1 MSGRRKTTK
10 RGFALSFAAVL
21 CVACSTAPRATA
33 SNSAPDWLRTA
44 AQQKLPSYPNDTNAV
59 ILLDEI
65 QTTVQDKGEIYTRHR
80 KAIRLLR
87 PESKRNY
94 GDIIVPFDKE
104 TKIVSLR
111 VWTITSAGHELAV
124 GDKDASER
132 GFSNDEIYEDV
143 KFKVLEFPEAEP
155 GSVVGYEY
163 VQRDRPY
170 MLEDGWWFQRD
181 VPVKTARF
189 VLQLPPGWEFS
200 TNWFN
205 FTEQKPQTPAPNQ
218 YVWELSDLAAVERE
232 RDMPPWESVAGWVG
246 IKYFPRDPAL
256 RAKTSGS
263 WKDIGLWFDGLTQNS
278 RTASPEIKQKVVE
291 LTAGIPNPV
300 QKMRA
305 LTEYVQRNIRYYAVE
320 IGIGG
325 YQPHP
330 AAEVFARQY
339 GDCKDKATLL
349 STMLKEAGIDSYY
362 VVIDDRRGV
371 VHANYPSIGEFNH
384 VIIAIRIGEQ
394 ATDPSLYAEVNDP
407 QLGWLLFFDPTNP
420 YVPLGYIP
428 SYLQDSYALVVAPD
442 GGHLVSLPLLPP
454 LTNRLLR
461 TAKFTLTPVGDLSG
475 EVQELRWGGPA
486 ADDREEFLETEPSK
500 RAQIFENFL
509 GDFLNNFALMG
520 ASLGN
525 LDKYSDVFTLD
536 YKFSSQG
543 YAKVAGDLLV
553 FPPRVVGDESTNLL
567 DLFAVTGKPRKYPLE
582 FEEATRQDDV
592 FDFVLPAG
600 YVVDG
605 LPQPVQADCEYATYR
620 SQINAEG
627 GVLHYKRSFE
637 IKNIVVPTEKLPEI
651 RSFLREIAADQGSS
665 AVLRR
670 AAP

>member
-1 MSGRRKTTK
+1 MCGRRKTTS
-10 RGFALSFAAVL
+10 RSIALSVL
-21 CVACSTAPRATA
+21 TVLVACSVAPRAAA
-33 SNSAPDWLRTA
+33 SNSAPDWLRAA
-44 AQQKLPSYPNDTNAV
+44 AQQKPATYPSDTKAV

-80 KAIRLLR
+80 AAIRLLR
-87 PESKRNY
+87 PEAKREY
-94 GDIIVPFDKE
+94 GDISVPFDKE
-104 TKIVSLR
+104 TKIVSLKA
-111 VWTITSAGHELAV
+111 WTITSAGHELAV
-124 GDKDASER
+124 GDKDVSER
-132 GFSNDEIYEDV
+132 GFSNDEMYEDV
-143 KFKVLEFPEAEP
+143 KFKVLEFPEAVP

-170 MLEDGWWFQRD
+170 MLEDGWWFQD
-181 VPVKTARF
+181 EAPVKTARF
-189 VLQLPPGWEFS
+189 ILQLPPGWEFS
-200 TNWFN
+200 TSWFN
-205 FTEQKPQTPAPNQ
+205 YAEQKAQTPAPNQ
-218 YVWELSDLAAVERE
+218 YVWELSDLAGVERE
-232 RDMPPWESVAGWVG
+232 PDMPPWESVAGWVG
-246 IKYFPRDPAL
+246 IKYFPSDPGL
-256 RAKTSGS
+256 RSKTSGS
-263 WKDIGLWFDGLTQNS
+263 WKDIGLWYDNLTQES
-278 RTASPEIKQKVVE
+278 RTPSPEIKQKVAE
-291 LTAGIPNPV
+291 LTSGLSNPV

-349 STMLKEAGIDSYY
+349 STMLKEAGVDSYY

-384 VIIAIRIGEQ
+384 VIIAIRLNDQ
-394 ATDPSLYAEVNDP
+394 MTDPLFYAEVNDP
-407 QLGWLLFFDPTNP
+407 QLGRLLFFDPTNP

-428 SYLQDSYALVVAPD
+428 SYLQDSYGLVVEPD
-442 GGHLVSLPLLPP
+442 GGHLVSLPLLPA

-461 TAKFTLTPVGDLSG
+461 TAKFNLTPAGDLSG

-500 RAQIFENFL
+500 RVQIFESFL
-509 GDFLNNFALMG
+509 GAFLNNFALTG

-553 FPPRVVGDESTNLL
+553 FPPRVVGDKSTNLL

-592 FDFVLPAG
+592 FDFALPAG

-605 LPQPVQADCEYATYR
+605 LPQPVQADCEYATYH
-620 SQINAEG
+620 SQMSAEG

-651 RSFLREIAADQGSS
+651 RSFLQQVAADQGSS

-670 AAP
+670 ATP

>member
-1 MSGRRKTTK
+1 MCGRRKTTS
-10 RGFALSFAAVL
+10 RSIALSVL
-21 CVACSTAPRATA
+21 TVLVACSVAPRAAA
-33 SNSAPDWLRTA
+33 SNSAPDWLRAA
-44 AQQKLPSYPNDTNAV
+44 AQQKPATYPSDTKAV

-80 KAIRLLR
+80 AAIRLLR
-87 PESKRNY
+87 PEAKREY
-94 GDIIVPFDKE
+94 GDISVPFDKE
-104 TKIVSLR
+104 TKIVSLKA
-111 VWTITSAGHELAV
+111 WTITSAGHELAV
-124 GDKDASER
+124 GDKDVSER
-132 GFSNDEIYEDV
+132 GFSNDEMYEDV
-143 KFKVLEFPEAEP
+143 KFKVLEFPEAVP

-170 MLEDGWWFQRD
+170 MLEDGWWFQD
-181 VPVKTARF
+181 EAPVKTARF
-189 VLQLPPGWEFS
+189 ILQLPPGWEFS
-200 TNWFN
+200 TSWFN
-205 FTEQKPQTPAPNQ
+205 YAEQKAQTPAPNQ
-218 YVWELSDLAAVERE
+218 YVWELSDLAGVERE
-232 RDMPPWESVAGWVG
+232 PDMPPWESVAGWVG
-246 IKYFPRDPAL
+246 IKYFPSDPGL
-256 RAKTSGS
+256 RSKTSGS
-263 WKDIGLWFDGLTQNS
+263 WKDIGLWYDNLTQES
-278 RTASPEIKQKVVE
+278 RTPSPEIKQKVAE
-291 LTAGIPNPV
+291 LTSGLSTPV

-349 STMLKEAGIDSYY
+349 STMLKEAGVDSYY

-384 VIIAIRIGEQ
+384 VIIAIRLNDQ
-394 ATDPSLYAEVNDP
+394 MTDPLFYAEVNDP
-407 QLGWLLFFDPTNP
+407 QLGRLLFFDPTNP

-428 SYLQDSYALVVAPD
+428 SYLQDSYGLVVEPD
-442 GGHLVSLPLLPP
+442 GGHLVSLPLLPA

-461 TAKFTLTPVGDLSG
+461 TAKFNLTPAGDLSG

-500 RAQIFENFL
+500 RVQIFESFL
-509 GDFLNNFALMG
+509 GAFLNNFALTG

-553 FPPRVVGDESTNLL
+553 FPPRVVGDKSTNLL

-592 FDFVLPAG
+592 FDFALPAG

-605 LPQPVQADCEYATYR
+605 LPQPVQADCEYATYH
-620 SQINAEG
+620 SQMSAEG

-651 RSFLREIAADQGSS
+651 RSFLQQVAADQGSS

-670 AAP
+670 ATP